1 MAILTTAKTIRR
13 RRPPL
18 QAARRFVA
26 RRKLVQ
32 TASLALLIGMPLLN
46 IFRVDIAGRHVV
58 LFWQP
63 VPLVWL
69 AVILPVLII
78 GPLAVFFGL
87 ATRYGRLFCSW
98 ACPQGALN
106 EAASKGNL
114 QVFGRQ
120 GLLPSDQDQ
129 HFPRRARRRRAWW
142 RTQGPGRGRAVVR
155 WVART
160 LIMPPLAA
168 FGFVSYV
175 VAPAQ
180 LGQWLLGGVWQQ
192 PAVWA
197 FAAFSGFI
205 WIDML
210 LLREKTCFV
219 CFYGYLQS
227 VASYSARPGVQ
238 RNAERVSACHGCS
251 GCRDSCF
258 MGVDPRKRYWEYNTR
273 SNDMSFDFCVS
284 CGDCVVACDDLT
296 SRRGV
301 PLIMELP
308 PSVRWPADPPVAA
321 PEPAAR
327 AETA

>member
-1 MAILTTAKTIRR
+1 MATLTTAKTIRR
-13 RRPPL
+13 RRPQL
-18 QAARRFVA
+18 AAARRFVA

-32 TASLALLIGMPLLN
+32 TASLALLVGMPLLD
-46 IFRVDIAGRHVV
+46 IFRVDLASRHVV

-63 VPLVWL
+63 MPLVWL

-78 GPLAVFFGL
+78 GPLSLFFWL
-87 ATRYGRLFCSW
+87 ATRYGRMFCSW

-106 EAASKGNL
+106 EAAAKGNL
-114 QVFGRQ
+114 RVFGRHSA
-120 GLLPSDQDQ
+120 LPSDQDRY
-129 HFPRRARRRRAWW
+129 FPRRAQRRRVWW
-142 RTQGPGRGRAVVR
+142 RAQGSAHARALAR
-155 WVART
+155 WGART

-175 VAPAQ
+175 VAPVQ
-180 LGQWLLGGVWQQ
+180 LGQWLLGGAWQQ

-227 VASYSARPGVQ
+227 VASYSAKPGVQ
-238 RNAERVSACHGCS
+238 RNPARMSMCHGCS
-251 GCRDSCF
+251 GCRDACF
-258 MGVDPRKRYWEYNTR
+258 MGVDPRKRYWEYNKR
-273 SNDMSFDFCVS
+273 STDMAFDFCVS
-284 CGDCVVACDDLT
+284 CGDCIVACDDLT

-308 PSVRWPADPPVAA
+308 PSVRWPTAA
-321 PEPAAR
+321 PKAEPEAAAR